1 MDVKNYREFFEN
13 IQLDENGNLKCILQ
27 TDEGVTLEKGINMYN
42 TYKKLELTN
51 DGYIKITISN
61 ND

>member
-1 MDVKNYREFFEN
+1 MDLRNYREFFEN
-13 IQLDENGNLKCILQ
+13 IQLDENGNIMCILQ
-27 TDEGVTLEKGINMYN
+27 SDEGVTLEKGVSMYN